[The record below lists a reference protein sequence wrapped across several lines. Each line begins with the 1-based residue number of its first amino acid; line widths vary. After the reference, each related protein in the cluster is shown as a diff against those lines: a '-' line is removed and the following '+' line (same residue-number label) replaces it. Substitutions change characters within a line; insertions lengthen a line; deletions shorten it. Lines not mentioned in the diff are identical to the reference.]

1 MYWRDKN
8 SQEVSLQNAQ
18 NIAQLKWRHR
28 TGNKAFAVIREKM
41 RVSNEDKE
49 PPNQAEMFIATRQSK
64 KGKELD
70 QETNTA
76 IIKLQD
82 LIEKHGKPSEEA
94 FQSVCGKE
102 KPGRLRCHGRTTTM
116 TLLKRNEEIA
126 RLRKEH
132 NDEVKQLKD
141 QIQEMEEKQRK
152 ETKAMEGKIQILLQA
167 MLSQN
172 TTGLDTEALADLITT
187 SAADANNNVLRSSTS
202 IFAQDDNEV
211 RLNYNL

>member
-1 MYWRDKN
+1 MLLFHVC
-8 SQEVSLQNAQ
+8 Q
-18 NIAQLKWRHR
+18 
-28 TGNKAFAVIREKM
+28 
-41 RVSNEDKE
+41 
-49 PPNQAEMFIATRQSK
+49 
-64 KGKELD
+64 
-70 QETNTA
+70 
-76 IIKLQD
+76 IKLQD

-132 NDEVKQLKD
+132 NDEVKQFRD
-141 QIQEMEEKQRK
+141 QIQEMEEKRRK
-152 ETKAMEGKIQILLQA
+152 ETKAMEGKIQILLKA

-187 SAADANNNVLRSSTS
+187 STADAKNVLRSSTS

-211 RLNYNL
+211 RLNYNFYLLVSFIQYFKCII